1 MLDFRDPAFAV
12 MRVQKISKIAVQEDS
27 EMSVLKRPSYPF
39 EAELSR
45 RHFLR
50 LMAWTGLIS
59 CSSKSVLA
67 AIEDTAPAKRFIS
80 LYNPNTKESFNGV
93 YWRAGNPVEEAVH
106 NISHLLRD
114 IRTDDVKAV
123 DVNLLD
129 LIAAMSLELKTD
141 EPFHVICGY
150 RSPKTNDL
158 LRRQNKGVAKNSF
171 HIKGQAADIRLPGQ
185 KTDVLRKAAY
195 KLKMGGV
202 GYYPNR
208 RFVHIDVGPVRYW
221 NGKR

>member
-1 MLDFRDPAFAV
+1 
-12 MRVQKISKIAVQEDS
+12 
-27 EMSVLKRPSYPF
+27 MSILKRPSYLF
-39 EAELSR
+39 EAGLSR

-67 AIEDTAPAKRFIS
+67 AIEDTAPAERSIS
-80 LYNPNTKESFNGV
+80 LYNPNTKDSFNGV

-106 NISHLLRD
+106 NINHLLRD
-114 IRTDDVKAV
+114 VRTDDVKPV
-123 DVNLLD
+123 DMNLLD
-129 LIAAMSLELKTD
+129 LIAAMSIELKTV

-171 HIKGQAADIRLPGQ
+171 HIRGQAADIRLPGQ
-185 KTDVLRKAAY
+185 NTDVLRKAAY

-202 GYYPNR
+202 GYYPRR
-208 RFVHIDVGPVRYW
+208 RFVHIDVGPIRYW
-221 NGKR
+221 NGRR

>member
-1 MLDFRDPAFAV
+1 
-12 MRVQKISKIAVQEDS
+12 
-27 EMSVLKRPSYPF
+27 MSILKRPSCSF
-39 EAELSR
+39 GADLSR

-67 AIEDTAPAKRFIS
+67 AIEDPAPAERSIS
-80 LYNPNTKESFNGV
+80 LYNPHTKESFNGV
-93 YWRAGNPVEEAVH
+93 YWRDGTPVAAAVH
-106 NISHLLRD
+106 NINHIMRD
-114 IRTDDVKAV
+114 TRTDDVKPV
-123 DVNLLD
+123 DPHLLD
-129 LIAAMSLELKTD
+129 LIAAMSLELKIE
-141 EPFHVICGY
+141 EPFHVISGY

-171 HIKGQAADIRLPGQ
+171 HIKAQAADIRLPGH
-185 KTDVLRKAAY
+185 KTDVLRKAAF

-202 GYYPNR
+202 GYYPHR
-208 RFVHIDVGPVRYW
+208 RFVHIDVGPIRYW